1 MDHAYLFNRGEDF
14 MVYNY
19 LGAHPTKDDKGN
31 SGFVFRVWAP
41 KAISVSVIGDF
52 NEWDS
57 YANEMH
63 KIGDTGVWE
72 TTIIGA
78 NQWDRYKYRV
88 IGADRRIY
96 EKGDP
101 YARHFE
107 TRPNNASILYDPNDY
122 QWSDGEFRKNQKDAL
137 AAQPNDYEWGDQEFY
152 KNRPNARTDA
162 QPINIYEIHLGSWR
176 RHKDGNFFNYR
187 EIGLDLVDYCKK
199 MNYTHVELM
208 PVLEHPLDASWG
220 YQVTGYFAATSRF
233 GTPADFKFMVD
244 VLHQNGIS
252 VIVDWVPAHF
262 PKNLEGLVRFD
273 GTPCYEYGDPRIGE
287 HREWGTY
294 VFDYSKAEVMSFLI
308 SNAVFWIDEF
318 HIDGLRVD
326 AVSSMLY
333 RDYGRQNYIPNKYGG
348 NENLEAIEF
357 FKKLN
362 STIRKNYP
370 SVMMIA
376 EESTAFAKISHPVED
391 GGLGFTHKW
400 NMGWMHDTLDYF
412 STDSYARGWHHD
424 QFCFSMMYAFSE
436 NYVLS
441 LSHDEVVHGKYSMID
456 KMPGDVWRKF
466 ASLRTLFLYQISH
479 PGAKLNFM
487 GAEFGQFIEWRFYE
501 ELEWFMLDY
510 ESHRL
515 LQDFCSKLNGF
526 YIDHPQLWIDDHTWE
541 GFEWIDASDTKNN
554 VFIYARKSPEPKEN
568 DIYVALNM
576 VPQPL
581 EEYKIPVYEAGTYKI
596 VMNTDDM
603 AFGGSGYPTGVDAN
617 GCVEAVEE
625 EYNGKP
631 CYISINIPP
640 LAGIYFMKVADPKP
654 KKVEKAATKKVTA
667 KKATSKKAED
677 KKPEAKVT
685 KPSKANVKS
694 QVKATTKALATEKP
708 VKKAQP
714 KKEAKPSK
722 ANIKSQIK
730 ATTKAIIETND
741 KKK

>member
-1 MDHAYLFNRGEDF
+1 MDHAYLFNQGEDY
-14 MVYNY
+14 MVYNF
-19 LGAHPTKDDKGN
+19 LGAHPYTDGDN

-41 KAISVSVIGDF
+41 NASQVSVIGDF
-52 NEWDS
+52 NEWEPTAS
-57 YANEMH
+57 VMSKLGNS
-63 KIGDTGVWE
+63 GVWE
-72 TTIIGA
+72 TKIPGA
-78 NQWDRYKYRV
+78 SQWDRYKYRV
-88 IGADRRIY
+88 VGADNRIY
-96 EKGDP
+96 DKGDP

-107 TRPNNASILYDPNDY
+107 TRPNNASILYDPDDY
-122 QWSDGEFRKNQKDAL
+122 T
-137 AAQPNDYEWGDQEFY
+137 WGDSGY
-152 KNRPNARTDA
+152 MANRPDAVKDA
-162 QPINIYEIHLGSWR
+162 QPINIYELHLGSWR
-176 RHKDGNFFNYR
+176 RHPDDNFFTYK
-187 EIGLDLVDYCKK
+187 ESAIDLADYCKK
-199 MNYTHVELM
+199 MSYTHVELM
-208 PVLEHPLDASWG
+208 PILEHPLDASWG
-220 YQVTGYFAATSRF
+220 YQVTGYYAVTSRF
-233 GTPADFKFMVD
+233 GTPADFKYFVD

-252 VIVDWVPAHF
+252 VILDWVPAHF

-273 GTPCYEYGDPRIGE
+273 GTPCYEYADPRIGE

-294 VFDYSKAEVMSFLI
+294 VFDYSKNEVISFLI

-333 RDYGRQNYIPNKYGG
+333 RDYGRQSYIPNKYGS

-362 STIRKNYP
+362 GIVRSRYP

-376 EESTAFAKISHPVED
+376 EESTAWPKVSHPVED

-412 STDSYARGWHHD
+412 ATDSYARGWHHD

-466 ASLRTLFLYQISH
+466 ASLRTLFLYQMSH

-501 ELEWFMLDY
+501 ELQWFMLDF

-515 LQDFCSKLNGF
+515 LQEFCAQLNRF
-526 YIDHPQLWIDDHTWE
+526 YIDHPQLWRDDKTWS
-541 GFEWIDASDTKNN
+541 GFEWIDASDTVNN

-581 EEYKIPVYEAGTYKI
+581 EDYKIPVYEPGIYKI

-603 AFGGSGYPTGVDAN
+603 AYGGSGYPVSLTGETMF
-617 GCVEAVEE
+617 EAVEE

-631 CYISINIPP
+631 YHIKLNLPP
-640 LAGIYFMKVADPKP
+640 LAGIYFMKVKDAEP
-654 KKVEKAATKKVTA
+654 KKKAVKASKPAKAA
-667 KKATSKKAED
+667 KATKAP
-677 KKPEAKVT
+677 KTTKEAKSP
-685 KPSKANVKS
+685 K
-694 QVKATTKALATEKP
+694 TTKAA
-708 VKKAQP
+708 KAAAP
-714 KKEAKPSK
+714 AKASS
-722 ANIKSQIK
+722 KSQK
-730 ATTKAIIETND
+730 TVKTADTTKQKSSAKTKN
-741 KKK
+741 KTVNN